1 MVPDCFSPQIFALS
15 LMCSGHSDDIE
26 LGSQLLTCPFPFPIQ
41 PQPSWSGSRSSSSVV
56 TSDVFSY
63 RLPEAKSAQL
73 VLTVACEYTN
83 AATSPSDSEIA
94 LAKKCLQLLGNSTK
108 GAVTELNLIRACEV
122 LDSLGLGMI
131 PLKREMNMRC

>member
-1 MVPDCFSPQIFALS
+1 M
-15 LMCSGHSDDIE
+15 
-26 LGSQLLTCPFPFPIQ
+26 
-41 PQPSWSGSRSSSSVV
+41 V

-94 LAKKCLQLLGNSTK
+94 LAKKCLKLLGNSTK
-108 GAVTELNLIRACEV
+108 GAATELNLIRACEV